1 MQYKPAFKVF
11 LQMMSGKCLAG
22 TLIFIFFVLSSLQL
36 SAQQKDS
43 IPNKIT
49 ESADTATYK
58 HSPQKAT
65 LYSMV
70 LPGLGQAYN
79 KKYWKI
85 PVVYAGFGVLGYFAI
100 MNGNEYR
107 KYRQAYDYVTQG
119 DQSIP
124 IDNDYVDKYA
134 PEQLAQG
141 RDYYRRNLE
150 FTYIL
155 TGFWYILNVVD
166 AAVDAHLYNY
176 SIDDDLEIRLKPVA
190 DYANLGSGFHPG
202 ITLNFRF

>member
-1 MQYKPAFKVF
+1 MQDLSFFCKDYKLYLKIFSGICIALLLLVFTQNTQAQEDKGTRASKKPA
-11 LQMMSGKCLAG
+11 
-22 TLIFIFFVLSSLQL
+22 
-36 SAQQKDS
+36 
-43 IPNKIT
+43 
-49 ESADTATYK
+49 DTMVYK

-85 PVVYAGFGVLGYFAI
+85 PIVYAGFGALGYFAI
-100 MNGNEYR
+100 TNGNEYR

-124 IDNDYVDKYA
+124 INNDYVNKYE

-141 RDYYRRNLE
+141 RDYYLRNLE

-155 TGFWYILNVVD
+155 TGLWYILNVVD
-166 AAVDAHLYNY
+166 AAVDAHLYDY
-176 SIDDDLEIRLKPVA
+176 SIEDDLGVRLEPVM
-190 DYANLGSGFHPG
+190 DYATMRPNFHPG
-202 ITLNFRF
+202 ISLRFRF

>member
-1 MQYKPAFKVF
+1 MQDLPSFRKNYNSLFKILSGFCIALLLLCCTWQLKAQEENNSAGSKPPA
-11 LQMMSGKCLAG
+11 
-22 TLIFIFFVLSSLQL
+22 
-36 SAQQKDS
+36 DS
-43 IPNKIT
+43 IV
-49 ESADTATYK
+49 YK

-65 LYSMV
+65 LYSLV

-85 PVVYAGFGVLGYFAI
+85 PIVYAGFGVLGYFAI
-100 MNGNEYR
+100 TNGNEYR
-107 KYRQAYDYVTQG
+107 KYRQAFDYVTQG

-124 IDNDYVDKYA
+124 INNDYVDKYE

-166 AAVDAHLYNY
+166 AVVDAHLYYY
-176 SIDDDLEIRLKPVA
+176 SIDDDLGIRLEPVM
-190 DYANLGSGFHPG
+190 DYANMQPNFHPG
-202 ITLNFRF
+202 ISLRFRF